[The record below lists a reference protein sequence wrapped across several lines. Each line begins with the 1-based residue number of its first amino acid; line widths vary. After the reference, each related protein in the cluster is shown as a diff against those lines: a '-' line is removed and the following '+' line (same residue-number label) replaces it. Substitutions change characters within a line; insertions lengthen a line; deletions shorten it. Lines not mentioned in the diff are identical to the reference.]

1 MRLRSFQLLL
11 NRLAAD
17 VERLETSLAQQQRL
31 GLEVGRRTLTVS
43 KPVLKAPMVSEL
55 EVTM

>member
-1 MRLRSFQLLL
+1 LL